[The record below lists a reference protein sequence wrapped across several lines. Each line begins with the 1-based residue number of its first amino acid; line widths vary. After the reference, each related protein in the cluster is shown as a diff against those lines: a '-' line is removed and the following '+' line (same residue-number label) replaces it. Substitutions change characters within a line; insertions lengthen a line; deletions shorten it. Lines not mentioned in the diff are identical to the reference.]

1 MHNGS
6 GSGND
11 GIDEIARRSHNFGFL
26 LAHEKLLVI
35 DGVVAEANV
44 YTEPDTAMWR
54 ARRFTET
61 LARFL
66 LRAFRLPAHGS
77 LATRIDRLKTE
88 HVINTDEI
96 YDAFETIRDSG
107 NKATHGYYGDRVA
120 ALECV
125 RLCFV
130 LGYWYHRVFVPDAPR
145 LAFAPPEPPGQTR
158 DATNAADRADL
169 DTLNTELARMRD
181 RFTEMLVH
189 KDRASSLL
197 DAEKAARHQAETEL
211 ARLIADRDRLAEL
224 VTNMRAPDAELL
236 AEADTNLQSIKK
248 PTAAEREHLIDR
260 AAHAARPVRTEREV
274 REDVDRMLHA
284 AGWVV
289 QDGDA
294 VNHWAGPGVAVREE
308 TTASGPADYLLY
320 VDKKL
325 VGVIE
330 VKREGTPLSAVE
342 RQSGRYAETL
352 KASQRLLAWRQPLPF
367 RYETTSVETHF
378 TNMLDPGARAREV
391 FSFHRPETVARWMR
405 EADEDTAAPTMRA
418 KLRGRLP
425 ALDDDRLWP
434 AQRDAVQGL
443 EKSLAKAKPRALI
456 QMATGAGKTYTAV
469 SSSYRLLKHGG
480 AKRVLFLV
488 DRNNLGDQALREFEN
503 YLTPD
508 DGRKF
513 NDLYPVQRLKSVGM
527 LESSSVVICTVQ
539 RLYSMLCGQAIP
551 DPDTEDEGLD
561 SYERDE
567 VVGVGYNPAVP
578 PETFDVVIV
587 DECHR
592 SIYGLWRAVL
602 EYFDAFIVGLTATPV
617 AQTFGFFHQ
626 NIVSEYSY
634 REAVADGV
642 NVDFGVYRILTEIG
656 QGGAVI
662 PKGIVVPKRDRRTR
676 RQRYEELDED
686 YAYSGGQ
693 IARKVISKGQLRL
706 VLETFHERLFTEIFP
721 PEPGRKTREV
731 VPKTLIFAVDDNHAE
746 EIVTM
751 VREVFDKGND
761 FCQKITY
768 KSKDAATLIKSFRN
782 SPDLRI
788 AVTVNMIATGTDIK
802 PLECVFFLNEVKSWA
817 LFEQMKGRGARSI
830 DPVELHQVTPDV
842 DVKTRFMLVDAVGV
856 TDSERVD
863 ASPLEKHSEKQISL
877 EALLRKA
884 GNLSLTLD
892 EASTLG
898 ARLAALAK
906 QIDDD
911 QCAELEELAGRPLT
925 DITRRLSACNDS
937 DVIEAARQSGTG
949 WEARLIEDACEYL
962 ADPELR
968 ARLLEIRRARDIV
981 YDEVNPDRLIEAR
994 GVAREDTAER
1004 DVGSW
1009 REWVAENRDMLIAL
1023 EVSYREG
1030 RNPRVVYQELKN
1042 LAARLAR
1049 PPKQWT
1055 PDRLWEA
1062 YESLGLAAPRPGLRH
1077 GPEDLMGLIR
1087 AELGL
1092 IEGQPV
1098 PTREV
1103 VELNFQGWRARQV
1116 QAGVEFTEDEWWW
1129 LERLAETAAAGAGI
1143 AEEDLDRVP
1152 FTDRGGT
1159 DGFVREF
1166 GEERAVRI
1174 LGELGGELTA

>member
-1 MHNGS
+1 MG
-6 GSGND
+6 GTMLD
-11 GIDEIARRSHNFGFL
+11 DEIKELARRSHNFGFL
-26 LAHEKLLVI
+26 LPHEKLLVI
-35 DGVVAEANV
+35 DGVAAESKV

-61 LARFL
+61 LTRFL
-66 LRAFRLPAHGS
+66 LRSYRLQPGGS
-77 LATRIDRLKTE
+77 LAVRITRLKSE
-88 HVINTDEI
+88 GVINTDEI
-96 YDAFETIRDSG
+96 HDAFETVRDSG
-107 NKATHGYYGDRVA
+107 NKATHGYFADRLA

-130 LGYWYHRVFVPDAPR
+130 LGYWYHRVFAPNDDR
-145 LAFAPPEPPGQTR
+145 RRAFAPPEPAR
-158 DATNAADRADL
+158 DTFTAADAADRADS
-169 DTLNTELARMRD
+169 DTLTAELARMRD
-181 RFTEMLVH
+181 RFAEMLVH
-189 KDRASSLL
+189 KDRATSLL
-197 DAEKAARHQAETEL
+197 DAEKAARLQAEADL
-211 ARLIADRDRLAEL
+211 SRLTADHGRLAEL
-224 VTNMRAPDAELL
+224 VASVETHDTELL
-236 AEADTNLQSIKK
+236 AEADTNLQRIKE
-248 PTAAEREHLIDR
+248 PTATEREVLIDR

-274 REDVDRMLHA
+274 REDVDRLLRA
-284 AGWVV
+284 AGWDV
-289 QDGDA
+289 QDNDA
-294 VNHWAGPGVAVREE
+294 VNHWAGQGIAIREQ

-320 VDKKL
+320 VDKKI

-330 VKREGTPLSAVE
+330 VKREGTPLSPVE

-352 KASQRLLAWRQPLPF
+352 KASQRLLAWRSPLPF
-367 RYETTSVETHF
+367 RYETTAVETHF
-378 TNMLDPGARAREV
+378 TNMLDPEARAREV
-391 FSFHRPETVARWMR
+391 FAFHQPETIARWMR
-405 EADEDTAAPTMRA
+405 EADEEPETPTMRA
-418 KLRGRLP
+418 RLRAGLP
-425 ALDDDRLWP
+425 TLDDDRLWP
-434 AQRDAVQGL
+434 AQLDAVQGL
-443 EKSLAKAKPRALI
+443 EKSLTKSKPRALI

-488 DRNNLGDQALREFEN
+488 DRNNLGEQALREFDN

-513 NDLYPVQRLKSVGM
+513 SDLYPVQRSKSAGM
-527 LESSSVVICTVQ
+527 LASSSVVICTVQ
-539 RLYSMLCGQAIP
+539 RLYSMLSGQAVP
-551 DPDTEDEGLD
+551 DPDVEDESLD

-567 VVGVGYNPAVP
+567 VVGVGYNPVVP

-642 NVDFGVYRILTEIG
+642 NVDFSVYRIRTEIG
-656 QGGAVI
+656 ESGAVI
-662 PKGIVVPKRDRRTR
+662 PSGIVVPKRDRRTR
-676 RQRYEELDED
+676 RQRYEALDED

-706 VLETFHERLFTEIFP
+706 VLETFHDRLFTEIFP
-721 PEPGRKTREV
+721 PEPGRRLRQV

-768 KSKDAATLIKSFRN
+768 KSKDAASLIKAFRN

-830 DPVELHQVTPDV
+830 DPVELKQVTPDV
-842 DVKTRFMLVDAVGV
+842 DVKTRFVLVDAVGV

-898 ARLAALAK
+898 SRLAALAK
-906 QIDDD
+906 SISDEER
-911 QCAELEELAGRPLT
+911 AELEDLAARPLT
-925 DITRRLSACNDS
+925 DITRRLTACNDA
-937 DVIEAARQSGTG
+937 DVIAAARNAGG
-949 WEARLIEDACEYL
+949 DWERGLIDRACEYL
-962 ADPELR
+962 ANPDLR
-968 ARLLEIRRARDIV
+968 NRLLEIRRAKDIV

-994 GVAREDTAER
+994 GVERGDTAEK
-1004 DVGSW
+1004 VVKSW
-1009 REWVAENRDMLIAL
+1009 RDWIGENRDEVTAL
-1023 EVSYREG
+1023 EISFREG
-1030 RNPRVVYQELKN
+1030 LNPRVVYRELKT
-1042 LAARLAR
+1042 LAARLSR
-1049 PPKQWT
+1049 PPRQWT
-1055 PDRLWEA
+1055 PERLWEA

-1077 GPEDLMGLIR
+1077 GPEDLIGLIR

-1092 IEGQPV
+1092 IEGRPV
-1098 PTREV
+1098 PTRAV
-1103 VELNFQGWRARQV
+1103 VEANFANWKARQA
-1116 QAGVEFTEDEWWW
+1116 QAGVEFSSDEWWW
-1129 LERLAETAAAGAGI
+1129 LERIVETAAAGAGI
-1143 AEEDLDRVP
+1143 AQEDLDGVP
-1152 FTDRGGT
+1152 FTERGGT
-1159 DGFVREF
+1159 DGFVRVF
-1166 GEERAVRI
+1166 GEERAVRV
-1174 LGELGGELTA
+1174 LRELGGELTA